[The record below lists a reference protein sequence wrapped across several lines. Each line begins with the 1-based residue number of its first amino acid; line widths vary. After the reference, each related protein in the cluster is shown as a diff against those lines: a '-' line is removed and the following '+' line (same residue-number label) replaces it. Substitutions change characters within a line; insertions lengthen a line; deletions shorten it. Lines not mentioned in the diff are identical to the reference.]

1 MMEQKQKLKLHYFL
15 LGVGCSAI
23 IAFLTAA
30 TNVNPPPN
38 YGRYQISSWAGQIGS
53 NSGSIG
59 AFVLDTATGE
69 TKTVYSRIYGE
80 VGKSKV
86 ERNNLKTVFTAME

>member
-1 MMEQKQKLKLHYFL
+1 MEQKLKLQYFL

-23 IAFLTAA
+23 IAFLTGA

-53 NSGSIG
+53 NSGTVG
-59 AFVLDTATGE
+59 AFVVDTATGE
-69 TKTVYSRIYGE
+69 TRTVYSRIYGE
-80 VGKSKV
+80 YGETKV
-86 ERNNLKTVFTAME
+86 ERNNLKTVFTSMD